1 MITSNRLA
9 GFILVTL
16 LCTAATSAAQ
26 DLASAAPTAA
36 ANKIYEQRQPPK
48 DVLSTRRGLDW
59 AAAGGAK
66 QTNTIKT

>member
-36 ANKIYEQRQPPK
+36 NKIYEQRQPPK

-59 AAAGGAK
+59 AAARGAK